1 VESTC
6 SGCQEIKATA
16 DMKDVGSHLF
26 CTPCFANLM
35 SPEPKTE
42 PEPEP
47 ISFSFE
53 SALQGEPKSESERC
67 FVCQQELPED
77 GQTKLGSIGVCQSCR
92 EGLTLPPPEP
102 PAKKAPVVETE
113 EVDPGPM
120 YTPGSASY
128 ECSACQRGMPGPGS
142 FHEVDGAYYCPDCFY
157 SGKAQPQPSQP
168 QSSVQTPSSAE
179 PVPEFIGQTPGAG
192 EKCDACMRPLVRH
205 YFEILS
211 GFSICRACTSSNQ
224 DLALTIARVRHKRHL
239 EEIAQG
245 LVTSQP
251 H

>member
-1 VESTC
+1 MN
-6 SGCQEIKATA
+6 ATV

-26 CTPCFANLM
+26 CTQCFANLL
-35 SPEPKTE
+35 SPKPKAE
-42 PEPEP
+42 PEPEPEAVAEP

-53 SALQGEPKSESERC
+53 SALQGEVKSQAERC
-67 FVCQQELPED
+67 FVCQQELPER
-77 GQTKLGSIGVCQSCR
+77 GHTKLGKIGVCQSCR
-92 EGLTLPPPEP
+92 EGLTLPPPVEP
-102 PAKKAPVVETE
+102 PAKKIPVVETE

-120 YTPGSASY
+120 YTPGSASDD
-128 ECSACQRGMPGPGS
+128 CPACQRGTPRPAS

-157 SGKAQPQPSQP
+157 SGKAQPQVSKEPAN
-168 QSSVQTPSSAE
+168 AE
-179 PVPEFIGQTPGAG
+179 EPRVLEPAPESLGQTPGAG

-205 YFEILS
+205 YFELLS

-245 LVTSQP
+245 LAASKS

>member
-1 VESTC
+1 MN
-6 SGCQEIKATA
+6 ATA

-26 CTPCFANLM
+26 CAQCFANLM
-35 SPEPKTE
+35 SPEPKAE
-42 PEPEP
+42 SESEP

-67 FVCQQELPED
+67 FVCHQDLPED
-77 GQTKLGSIGVCQSCR
+77 GHTKLGTIGVCQSCR
-92 EGLTLPPPEP
+92 AGLTLPPPEP
-102 PAKKAPVVETE
+102 PAEKPPVVETE
-113 EVDPGPM
+113 EVDPGPV

-157 SGKAQPQPSQP
+157 AGKAQPQTPESH
-168 QSSVQTPSSAE
+168 SHVQAPLPVG
-179 PVPEFIGQTPGAG
+179 PVPEPTEQTSGAG

-205 YFEILS
+205 CFEMLS

-245 LVTSQP
+245 LAASKSHGGV
-251 H
+251 